1 MYYVFKHTIDGNTIS
16 VRFRLYFTCSNN
28 VMRILI
34 ITRSCI
40 VRGKYTSRNQIDD
53 NIRQEKII
61 SSDFASFTSIRISK
75 KNYWRLPRSI
85 HTICYYVEY
94 MHKPQEE
101 RYGYMNI
108 DNLSEIELQ
117 IIKKINEAIKNQIE
131 KEEAKHRLFL
141 I

>member
-1 MYYVFKHTIDGNTIS
+1 
-16 VRFRLYFTCSNN
+16 
-28 VMRILI
+28 
-34 ITRSCI
+34 
-40 VRGKYTSRNQIDD
+40 
-53 NIRQEKII
+53 
-61 SSDFASFTSIRISK
+61 
-75 KNYWRLPRSI
+75 
-85 HTICYYVEY
+85 